1 MSGTEES
8 RLPLKGI
15 VVADFSRVLAGPL
28 ATMTLADLGA
38 RVIKVERPGTGDD
51 TRAWSPPVSATGAT
65 YFESANRNKESV
77 CWDLRDPEHV
87 EQARRLIRRADVL
100 VENFKPGGMAAL
112 GLGYREM
119 SAENPGLV
127 YASISGFGDAG
138 GAHLPG
144 YDFVV
149 QAAGGLMSITGTPEM
164 PMKVGVAL
172 VDVITAKDAT
182 IAILAALTL
191 RRSTGRGS
199 HVKLNLLSSLQGALA
214 NQGQAWLGAGQ
225 LPTRIG
231 NDHPSIVPYQLL
243 QCADGHLAVAIGND
257 GQFRRFVEVLEV
269 PDLADDERFVT
280 NPQRVVHREELRTEL
295 ENALAHGHAAHWR
308 DLILAAGLPVS
319 LVAGIDEGIELAESL
334 GLDPVVEVTD
344 PDGAVVGKQLRHPA
358 LWDPP
363 LEHPRL
369 APPPL
374 GRDTEAVTRWLA
386 EDA

>member
-1 MSGTEES
+1 MAWLPSGW
-8 RLPLKGI
+8 
-15 VVADFSRVLAGPL
+15 
-28 ATMTLADLGA
+28 ATA
-38 RVIKVERPGTGDD
+38 R
-51 TRAWSPPVSATGAT
+51 
-65 YFESANRNKESV
+65 
-77 CWDLRDPEHV
+77 C
-87 EQARRLIRRADVL
+87 RRRT
-100 VENFKPGGMAAL
+100 
-112 GLGYREM
+112 
-119 SAENPGLV
+119 PGLV

-319 LVAGIDEGIELAESL
+319 LVAGIDEASS
-334 GLDPVVEVTD
+334 
-344 PDGAVVGKQLRHPA
+344 
-358 LWDPP
+358 W
-363 LEHPRL
+363 PR
-369 APPPL
+369 AWGWIP
-374 GRDTEAVTRWLA
+374 WSK
-386 EDA
+386 